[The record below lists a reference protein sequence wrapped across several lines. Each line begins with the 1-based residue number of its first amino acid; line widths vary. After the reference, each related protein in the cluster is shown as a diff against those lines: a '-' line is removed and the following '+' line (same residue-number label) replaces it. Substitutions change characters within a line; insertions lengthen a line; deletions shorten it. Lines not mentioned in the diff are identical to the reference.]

1 MWRSSEGAMTG
12 QSVRAR
18 GINAQVLAVVAV
30 AAGFVHLAGCTGAP
44 PAPMPTVPQVDL
56 HRYMGDWYVI
66 ASIPTRFE
74 VGAHN
79 AVEHYRLDPDG
90 SVFTRFTFRA
100 GSFDGKL
107 KTYDSRGYIV
117 DTRTNATW
125 RIRFLWPF
133 KADYRIVFL
142 DGDYRHVVVARQKR
156 DYAWIM
162 ARDPKVDEGVYAQMV
177 QRLADLGYDVKK
189 LQPVPQRWQ
198 P

>member
-1 MWRSSEGAMTG
+1 MWRSSESAASMR
-12 QSVRAR
+12 SMRAR
-18 GINAQVLAVVAV
+18 GVIVKVLAIVAV
-30 AAGFVHLAGCTGAP
+30 TAGTVSLAACTSAP
-44 PAPMPTVPQVDL
+44 RAPMPTVSNVDL
-56 HRYMGDWYVI
+56 PRYMGDWYVI

-90 SVFTRFTFRA
+90 TVFTRFTFRA
-100 GSFDGKL
+100 GGFDGKL
-107 KTYDSRGYIV
+107 KSYDSRGYVV
-117 DTRTNATW
+117 DRDTNAIW
-125 RIRFLWPF
+125 GIQFLWPF

-142 DGDYRHVVVARQKR
+142 DSDYRHVVVAREKR

-177 QRLADLGYDVKK
+177 ERLADLGYDVTK

>member
-1 MWRSSEGAMTG
+1 M
-12 QSVRAR
+12 RAK
-18 GINAQVLAVVAV
+18 VLALVAIT
-30 AAGFVHLAGCTGAP
+30 AGFGGLAACTSAP
-44 PAPMPTVPQVDL
+44 PAPMPTVPRVDL
-56 HRYMGDWYVI
+56 ARYMGDWYVI

-90 SVFTRFTFRA
+90 TVFTRFSFRA
-100 GSFDGKL
+100 GSFDGKP
-107 KTYDSRGYIV
+107 KSYDSRGYIV

-125 RIRFLWPF
+125 GIQFLWPF

-142 DGDYRHVVVARQKR
+142 DSDYRHVVVARQKR

-162 ARDPKVDEGVYAQMV
+162 ARAPEVDETVYAQMV
-177 QRLADLGYDVKK
+177 DRLAGLGYEVKT
-189 LQPVPQRWQ
+189 LQRVPQRWQ

>member
-1 MWRSSEGAMTG
+1 MWRSSEGGMTV
-12 QSVRAR
+12 QSVTAR
-18 GINAQVLAVVAV
+18 GINAKVLAFVAV
-30 AAGFVHLAGCTGAP
+30 ASGFVNLAGCTSAP
-44 PAPMPTVPQVDL
+44 TAPMPTVPQVDL
-56 HRYMGDWYVI
+56 PRYMGDWYVI

-90 SVFTRFTFRA
+90 TVFTRFTFRA

-107 KTYDSRGYIV
+107 KSYDSRGYIV

-125 RIRFLWPF
+125 GIRFLWPF

-142 DGDYRHVVVARQKR
+142 DSDYRHVVVARQKR

-177 QRLADLGYDVKK
+177 ERLADLGYDVTK

>member
-1 MWRSSEGAMTG
+1 MRSVMPRGAI
-12 QSVRAR
+12 AR
-18 GINAQVLAVVAV
+18 VLALVAV
-30 AAGFVHLAGCTGAP
+30 TAGIGSLSGCTSAP
-44 PAPMPTVPQVDL
+44 RAPMPTVPHVDL
-56 HRYMGDWYVI
+56 SRYMGDWYVI

-90 SVFTRFTFRA
+90 TVFTRFTFRA

-107 KTYDSRGYIV
+107 KSYDSRGYVV
-117 DTRTNATW
+117 DTQTNATW
-125 RIRFLWPF
+125 GIQFLWPF

-142 DGDYRHVVVARQKR
+142 DSDYRHVVVAREKR

-162 ARDPKVDEGVYAQMV
+162 ARDPKVDENSYAQMV
-177 QRLADLGYDVKK
+177 ERLAELGYDVKK
-189 LQPVPQRWQ
+189 LQRVPQRWQ